1 MGIIYKGQRKTNP
14 AVDPRNQWTAKMNY
28 EKEIAGEE
36 DLRTAA
42 NSGRGVAQ
50 GAAGGTVRMEQ
61 QGRLPDPT
69 AGGLS
74 RTEWDDAQKSEE
86 DYPTAGR
93 VGGSMGYREEDTLS
107 EAKQRMEEALA
118 GGQPPAKVSAVPG
131 KSGSSEV
138 FRTTVP
144 LRGKSIDAVP
154 SGTIEGVSVDV
165 TDPAKQAVATEYDPE
180 QDDLAGF
187 QTLKCLS
194 CGYLSKLFRVEKTG
208 FRATFQKGSTTVLP
222 QGLVKCLKCGST
234 EMFSLGERTVE

>member
-1 MGIIYKGQRKTNP
+1 
-14 AVDPRNQWTAKMNY
+14 
-28 EKEIAGEE
+28 
-36 DLRTAA
+36 
-42 NSGRGVAQ
+42 
-50 GAAGGTVRMEQ
+50 
-61 QGRLPDPT
+61 
-69 AGGLS
+69 
-74 RTEWDDAQKSEE
+74 
-86 DYPTAGR
+86 
-93 VGGSMGYREEDTLS
+93 
-107 EAKQRMEEALA
+107 
-118 GGQPPAKVSAVPG
+118 
-131 KSGSSEV
+131 SEV

-208 FRATFQKGSTTVLP
+208 FRSTFQKGSTTVLP